1 MDNHRPSPSPEQF
14 SNDDARIGTRKRT
27 RTTLNQLRVLEETF
41 TERPSPD
48 SKLRKQLSDDLGM
61 SERSIQIWFQ
71 NRRAKVKL
79 LKKRAK
85 MKEEQQ
91 VSAKKASCSLPPSN
105 KRPVDKPMAQPNVQ
119 PPRSVAARMPFH
131 RAWSYDMAK
140 DMPPPVVYSPA
151 AHALPPHW
159 NYPYYPMAPPP
170 TAPPHHSYRPYPRPL
185 YQQPPQP
192 DQQLT
197 DGMASLA
204 FSDMMQSQQPLYHPP
219 PTPTSYLL
227 PISKPKQSF
236 SLPPQTYRH
245 GSQFSSSPTSD
256 MTDESG
262 RRYDPDTAGSSSMEP
277 SSTSDFTTDGYLL
290 ANTITVGSW
299 HRICFK
305 KDDLQLQYNMT
316 ERLFSWHIRT
326 EEYHFKMD
334 ISFDSI
340 SSIDYQISQVTPGAA
355 EIVIDIT
362 DVPHFFM
369 DMGPDGWLRCGDF
382 TENAQATQLRQHM
395 LTGEASQLR
404 AQILQLAALNIELS
418 NKIHMIEEEEEDDQQ
433 PFSSLVNFD
442 WSNDEESINNFHR
455 YSSMPILGNPGEDL
469 SWP

>member
-1 MDNHRPSPSPEQF
+1 MDNHRPSPSPEQL
-14 SNDDARIGTRKRT
+14 SNDEARIGTRKRT

-91 VSAKKASCSLPPSN
+91 VSAKKASCSLPPSS
-105 KRPVDKPMAQPNVQ
+105 KRPVDKPMAQPNNVQ
-119 PPRSVAARMPFH
+119 PPRSVAARVPFH

-159 NYPYYPMAPPP
+159 NYPNYPMAPPP
-170 TAPPHHSYRPYPRPL
+170 PPPSVPHHGYRSYPRPL
-185 YQQPPQP
+185 YQQQQS

-204 FSDMMQSQQPLYHPP
+204 FSDMMQSQQPVYHPP

-256 MTDESG
+256 ITDESG
-262 RRYDPDTAGSSSMEP
+262 RRYDPAGSMEP
-277 SSTSDFTTDGYLL
+277 TSTTTSDFTTVGYLL

-305 KDDLQLQYNMT
+305 KDDLQLQYNMN

-334 ISFDSI
+334 IAFDTI
-340 SSIDYQISQVTPGAA
+340 SSIDYQISQITPGAA
-355 EIVIDIT
+355 EIVIDMT
-362 DVPHFFM
+362 DVPHFYM

-404 AQILQLAALNIELS
+404 AQILQLAALNMELS

-455 YSSMPILGNPGEDL
+455 YSSMPIL
-469 SWP
+469 